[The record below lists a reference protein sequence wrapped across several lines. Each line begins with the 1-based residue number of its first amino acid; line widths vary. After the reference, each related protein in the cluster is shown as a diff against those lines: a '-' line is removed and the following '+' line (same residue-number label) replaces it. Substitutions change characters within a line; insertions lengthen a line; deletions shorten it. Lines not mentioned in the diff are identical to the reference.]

1 MFTRRENNNMGMNM
15 GMISPMVRGMNNM
28 NFMNMMNNMNMNNNM
43 SMNQIC
49 PMANSY
55 SNSQKIESDS
65 QNTSKNTD
73 ELKSLN
79 NKGENEKKSISS
91 GNKDKETS
99 KIKNNNL
106 TLENLIMNQ
115 DIIEGSW
122 TENDVTKQLIDIIS
136 KNKFDYIS
144 REMKKL
150 DEGEIEEKIIYTIMV
165 IYYLKTHYSSKI
177 NEYKLVINKAIKFLL
192 SHGINYDDIQL

>member
-1 MFTRRENNNMGMNM
+1 
-15 GMISPMVRGMNNM
+15 
-28 NFMNMMNNMNMNNNM
+28 
-43 SMNQIC
+43 
-49 PMANSY
+49 MANSY
-55 SNSQKIESDS
+55 TNSHKIKSDS
-65 QNTSKNTD
+65 QNTNKNTD
-73 ELKSLN
+73 KLESLN
-79 NKGENEKKSISS
+79 
-91 GNKDKETS
+91 KETS

-144 REMKKL
+144 KEIKKL
-150 DEGEIEEKIIYTIMV
+150 NKGEIETELIYTIMV

-192 SHGINYDDIQL
+192 KHGINYDDIQL